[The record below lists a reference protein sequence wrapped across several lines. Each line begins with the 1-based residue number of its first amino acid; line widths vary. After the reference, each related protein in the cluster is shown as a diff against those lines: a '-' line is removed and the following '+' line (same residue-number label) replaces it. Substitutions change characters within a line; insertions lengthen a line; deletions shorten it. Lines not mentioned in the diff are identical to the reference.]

1 MTAEELRERQTP
13 LKDRYRSEPASAL
26 ATLKAHGQLNVES
39 IVCRVAA
46 DKGALVDAGLHPMA
60 AGDGTAACAGN
71 MLLEALV
78 GCAGVTLSAVAT
90 AMGIPVQGGSITAEG
105 DMDFRGTLGVSRDV
119 PVGFTAIRVNVVLDT
134 SADEAQLKKLGELT
148 ERYCVV
154 AQSLKG
160 PIAVSVSKLPGT
172 A

>member
-1 MTAEELRERQTP
+1 
-13 LKDRYRSEPASAL
+13 
-26 ATLKAHGQLNVES
+26 
-39 IVCRVAA
+39 
-46 DKGALVDAGLHPMA
+46 MA
-60 AGDGTAACAGN
+60 AGDGAAACAGN

-90 AMGIPVQGGSITAEG
+90 AMGIPVKGGAVTAEG
-105 DMDFRGTLGVSRDV
+105 DMDFRGTLGVSRDI
-119 PVGFTAIRVNVVLDT
+119 PVGFTAIRLSVILDT
-134 SADEAQLKKLGELT
+134 TADESQLKKLGELT

-160 PIAVSVSKLPGT
+160 PLAVAVAKLPGT